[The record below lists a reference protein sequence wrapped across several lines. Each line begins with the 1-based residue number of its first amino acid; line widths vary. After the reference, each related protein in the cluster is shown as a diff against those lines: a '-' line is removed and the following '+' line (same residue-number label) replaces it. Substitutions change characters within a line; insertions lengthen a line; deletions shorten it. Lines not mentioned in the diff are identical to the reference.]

1 MNGGRKAHIYG
12 VSVFGRKHSHQQH
25 PNSFAFLQS
34 FSQQTISQ
42 SLFAIHTLL
51 LQSTLSLLSM
61 HVKTSVL
68 HLATVISLFPFLGL
82 SAAPYEIIVGTTAT
96 ALKPINIHD
105 FEAATGVRRR
115 AADDF
120 SHLDPNIQAQLIY
133 GRPGSKYPLTL
144 ERALGLARLHHP
156 SMGVVKRQKTAS

>member
-1 MNGGRKAHIYG
+1 
-12 VSVFGRKHSHQQH
+12 
-25 PNSFAFLQS
+25 
-34 FSQQTISQ
+34 
-42 SLFAIHTLL
+42 
-51 LQSTLSLLSM
+51 M